1 MVFPRTA
8 LNLVH
13 RELDLFVR
21 FSKRDWSA
29 SFGPSLIFSVAAM
42 RTPRASPTSTSI
54 FSRYLFLILWTALYI
69 YFFDL
74 LNQIIGLAE
83 DRINK
88 PDRPL
93 PQGKVTI
100 AGAKLRCAAV
110 LTAFLSMSL
119 YYPSVLPETLCWA
132 LTTAFLCLTP
142 AGQHWFGKNCIG
154 MTAGSWALLST
165 SWKAIAPA
173 TTQSRHMVCAIALWV
188 GLVMHIQDL
197 RDAKGDAVIGRKTL
211 PLVFGERTGRAI
223 ITFCLLPLGFGVLWL
238 GGVTQS
244 GSHVLA
250 AIHLYLAWR
259 VMQTTAGPRYDHRT
273 YMIYIY
279 TLCLILAFTAARSLE
294 QKTSYPLA
302 SDLVHATLTIGN
314 SNMTQVLY

>member
-1 MVFPRTA
+1 MELPRTI
-8 LNLVH
+8 LKLVL
-13 RELDLFVR
+13 RELDLFVS
-21 FSKRDWSA
+21 FSKGDWSA
-29 SFGPSLIFSVAAM
+29 SFGPSLIFSIGAM
-42 RTPRASPTSTSI
+42 RAPRANPTSASI
-54 FSRYLFLILWTALYI
+54 LSGYLFLILWTALYI

-119 YYPSVLPETLCWA
+119 YCPSVLLETLCWG

-142 AGQHWFGKNCIG
+142 AGQHWFGKNTIG

-165 SWKAIAPA
+165 SWKAITPA
-173 TTQSRHMVCAIALWV
+173 TTQSRHIVCTIALWV

-197 RDAKGDAVIGRKTL
+197 RDVKGDAVIGRKTL
-211 PLVFGERTGRAI
+211 PLAFGERAGRAI

-244 GSHVLA
+244 AWHIHVLA
-250 AIHLYLAWR
+250 AVHLYLAWR
-259 VMQTTAGPRYDHRT
+259 VMHQRTEGTRYDHRT
-273 YMIYIY
+273 YMVKRVFNKY
-279 TLCLILAFTAARSLE
+279 R
-294 QKTSYPLA
+294 
-302 SDLVHATLTIGN
+302 LVITLTWSSVPDLHIHTILN
-314 SNMTQVLY
+314 PSIRCSKIPRA